1 MPGRFNELAESKLI
15 ILFLLYQM
23 DMPLSTAQMVDFA
36 VDGEYMDYFSF
47 QQYIAQL
54 GDAGMIESTVTEN
67 NTTMYTITSE
77 GEEVLRLFSK
87 QIPYS
92 KRTAICEYVSDNK
105 KRIKREFEVVANYF
119 FNAENDYIVKCG
131 VYEDDTALMEISMS
145 VVSKEQAKRIKK
157 NWKENVTELYGRIL
171 SVMIDE
177 NSGNAMR
184 DELRHNFDTNRV
196 STRYCEE
203 DEE

>member
-23 DMPLSTAQMVDFA
+23 DMALSTAQLVDFA

-54 GDAGMIESTVTEN
+54 GDAGMIESTTTEN

-92 KRTAICEYVSDNK
+92 KRTAICDYVSDNK

-157 NWKENVTELYGRIL
+157 NWKDNVTELYGRIL

-177 NSGNAMR
+177 NSGKAMR
-184 DELRHNFDTNRV
+184 DELKHNFNTNRV

>member
-23 DMPLSTAQMVDFA
+23 DMALSTAQLVDFA

-54 GDAGMIESTVTEN
+54 SDAGMIESTTTEN

-92 KRTAICEYVSDNK
+92 KRTAICDYVSDNK

-157 NWKENVTELYGRIL
+157 NWKDNVTELYGRIL

-177 NSGNAMR
+177 NSGKAMQ
-184 DELRHNFDTNRV
+184 DELKHNFNTNRV

>member
-1 MPGRFNELAESKLI
+1 MPGKMNELAENKLI

-23 DMPLSTAQMVDFA
+23 DMPLSTAELVDFA
-36 VDGEYMDYFSF
+36 VEGEYMDYFSC

-54 GDAGMIESTVTEN
+54 LESGMLESAATEN
-67 NTTMYTITSE
+67 NTTMYSITNE

-87 QIPYS
+87 QIAYS
-92 KRTAICEYVSDNK
+92 KRTAICDYVSDNK

-119 FNAENDYIVKCG
+119 YNGENDYIVKCG
-131 VYEDDTALMEISMS
+131 VYEDETVLMEINLS

-171 SVMIDE
+171 SAMIDE
-177 NSGNAMR
+177 SSGEAMR
-184 DELRHNFDTNRV
+184 NELKQNFENNHV
-196 STRYCEE
+196 STAYCDE

>member
-23 DMPLSTAQMVDFA
+23 DMSLSTAQLVDFA
-36 VDGEYMDYFSF
+36 VQGEYMDYFSF

-54 GDAGMIESTVTEN
+54 LESGMIDSTVTES
-67 NTTMYTITSE
+67 NTTMYSITGE
-77 GEEVLRLFSK
+77 GEDVLRLFSK

-92 KRTAICEYVSDNK
+92 KRTAICDYVSENK

-119 FNAENDYIVKCG
+119 YNAENDYMVKCG
-131 VYEDDTALMEISMS
+131 VYEDDTALMEINLS
-145 VVSKEQAKRIKK
+145 VVSKEQAKLIKR
-157 NWKENVTELYGRIL
+157 NWKENVTELYGKIL

-177 NSGNAMR
+177 QSGQDMR
-184 DELRHNFDTNRV
+184 DELRRSFDTNHV
-196 STRYCEE
+196 SSSADDD

>member
-23 DMPLSTAQMVDFA
+23 DMSLSTAQLVDFA
-36 VDGEYMDYFSF
+36 VQGEYMDYFSF

-54 GDAGMIESTVTEN
+54 LECNMIDCATTES
-67 NTTMYTITSE
+67 NTTMYSITGE

-92 KRTAICEYVSDNK
+92 KRTAICDYVSENK

-119 FNAENDYIVKCG
+119 YNAENDYMVKCG
-131 VYEDDTALMEISMS
+131 VYEDDTALMEINLS
-145 VVSKEQAKRIKK
+145 VVSKEQAKQIKR
-157 NWKENVTELYGRIL
+157 NWKANVTELYGKIL

-177 NSGNAMR
+177 QSGQDMR
-184 DELRHNFDTNRV
+184 DELRRSFDTNHV
-196 STRYCEE
+196 SSSAD
-203 DEE
+203 DEEE

>member
-23 DMPLSTAQMVDFA
+23 DMSLSTAQLVDFA
-36 VDGEYMDYFSF
+36 VQGEYMDYFSF

-54 GDAGMIESTVTEN
+54 LESGMIDSTVTES
-67 NTTMYTITSE
+67 NTTMYSITGE

-92 KRTAICEYVSDNK
+92 KRTAICDYVSENK

-119 FNAENDYIVKCG
+119 YNAENDYMVKCG
-131 VYEDDTALMEISMS
+131 VYEDDTALMEINLS
-145 VVSKEQAKRIKK
+145 VVSKEQAKLIKR
-157 NWKENVTELYGRIL
+157 NWKENVTELYGKIL

-177 NSGNAMR
+177 QSGQDMR
-184 DELRHNFDTNRV
+184 DELRRSFDTNHV
-196 STRYCEE
+196 SSSADDD

>member
-23 DMPLSTAQMVDFA
+23 DMSLSTAQLVDFA
-36 VDGEYMDYFSF
+36 VQGEYMDYFSF

-54 GDAGMIESTVTEN
+54 LESGMIDSTVTES
-67 NTTMYTITSE
+67 NTTMYSITGE

-92 KRTAICEYVSDNK
+92 KRTAICDYVSENK

-119 FNAENDYIVKCG
+119 YNAENDYMVKCG
-131 VYEDDTALMEISMS
+131 VYEDDTALMEINLS
-145 VVSKEQAKRIKK
+145 VVSKEQAKLIKR
-157 NWKENVTELYGRIL
+157 NWKENVTELYGKIL

-177 NSGNAMR
+177 QSGKDMR
-184 DELRHNFDTNRV
+184 DELRRSFDTNHV
-196 STRYCEE
+196 SSSADDD

>member
-54 GDAGMIESTVTEN
+54 GDAGMIESSVTEN

-92 KRTAICEYVSDNK
+92 KRTAICDYVSNNK

-184 DELRHNFDTNRV
+184 EELKHNFDTNRV